1 MNNQKKILIADD
13 EPTYLDFFDL
23 MLSKLGFKVEKAK
36 DGQDALDKVK
46 RFMPDLILLD
56 NIMPRMTGFEVTR
69 ILKSDPKL
77 RGIPIVMLSALDD
90 VKDKVEG
97 FELGIADYI
106 TKPFNFS
113 EVLAR
118 IRAVLRSR
126 ELYTQIVLRECR
138 LSLAE
143 ELSVDMKQELK
154 DFSRTIDELEEIHG
168 VSEKSKKVREHVVE
182 LHDRIEKTIV
192 QWDELK
198 KDEIGLSMLENE
210 LHKNINEE
218 HIN

>member
-1 MNNQKKILIADD
+1 MNSQQKILIADD

-23 MLSKLGFKVEKAK
+23 MLSKLGFNVEKAK
-36 DGQDALDKVK
+36 DGQEALDKVK
-46 RFMPDLILLD
+46 KFLPDLILLD

-69 ILKSDPKL
+69 ILKNDPKY

-126 ELYTQIVLRECR
+126 ELYAQIVLRESR

-143 ELSVDMKQELK
+143 ELSVDMKRELQGFVK
-154 DFSRTIDELEEIHG
+154 TIDELEELQG
-168 VSEKSKKVREHVVE
+168 VSEKSRKIREHAA
-182 LHDRIEKTIV
+182 LLDARIEKTINE
-192 QWDELK
+192 WEDLK
-198 KDEIGLSMLENE
+198 KNLIWAYS
-210 LHKNINEE
+210 
-218 HIN
+218 